1 MAFPIDHVYLNG
13 NVLVGAVRRYEAKAS
28 IVESDN
34 GLITVTPKW
43 PRRRRAW
50 TLSYA
55 LEDTDEVENLFDVNG
70 TEAGFLY
77 IAADPDGDTTKSD
90 YIAEDQL
97 IGVGDG
103 STTQFQLSVTAAT
116 YNTSN
121 SPPTVARSVT
131 RDHKYPISGTVVVYL
146 NDTPSVAFTVS
157 TSTGIVTMTSAPAN
171 GVDVTAD
178 FHFAYPV
185 RFVSETFDVTLGANH
200 KEIRSVAIEEVFE
213 A

>member
-1 MAFPIDHVYLNG
+1 MTFPIDQVYLNG
-13 NVLVGAVRRYEAKAS
+13 NVLVGAVRRYEAKAA
-28 IVESDN
+28 IKESDN
-34 GLITVTPKW
+34 GLVDATPRW
-43 PRRRRAW
+43 PRRRRSW

-77 IAADPDGDTTKSD
+77 IAADPLGDTTKSD

-97 IGVGDG
+97 IGTGDG
-103 STTQFQLSVTAAT
+103 SETQFQLSVTSET
-116 YNTSN
+116 T
-121 SPPTVARSVT
+121 ARSVT
-131 RDHKYPISGTVVVYL
+131 RDVKYPISGTVIVYK
-146 NDTPSVAFTVS
+146 DGTPTVAFTVS
-157 TSTGIVTMTSAPAN
+157 TTTGIVTMTSPPAN
-171 GVDVTAD
+171 AVEVTAD

>member
-13 NVLVGAVRRYEAKAS
+13 NVLVGAVRRYEAKAA
-28 IVESDN
+28 IKEVDN
-34 GLITVTPKW
+34 GLINATPRW
-43 PRRRRAW
+43 PRRRRSW

-55 LEDTDEVENLFDVNG
+55 LEDTDEVEILFDVNG
-70 TEAGFLY
+70 TEAGFLF
-77 IAADPDGDTTKSD
+77 IAVSPNDESQSD
-90 YIAEDQL
+90 YVAEDQL

-103 STTQFQLSVTAAT
+103 SETQFQLSVTTST

-121 SPPTVARSVT
+121 SPPTVVRSVS
-131 RDHKYPISGTVVVYL
+131 RDHKYPISGTVVINL
-146 NDTPSVAFTVS
+146 DGTPTTAFTVN
-157 TSTGIVTMTSAPAN
+157 TSTGVVTMTSPPAN

-200 KEIRSVAIEEVFE
+200 KEIRSVTIEEVFE